1 MRGGLGRTLL
11 TAFLILTIVPVA
23 LIGWYA
29 VWQNRRSL
37 EDEVLQ
43 KLQAV
48 ATLEARALSTW
59 WEMQQAFLTTDTLAS
74 AAGPISAAAWEDLQ
88 DQVPDL
94 AGITLLDARS
104 EAVWTV
110 GSCDVSPRP
119 LVAISSLSAREVVGL
134 VQPHGEETLLLCYHW
149 IFESSGAG
157 MAEILGQ
164 SGRIYLVQRLPG
176 WQAEA
181 VSSNPVLEAQ
191 AAQKV
196 WSGVYTNQSHVPVLG
211 AYQPFP
217 GGELGVL
224 VEQEQAEVLASTE
237 RMAATLIGVVLI
249 MVLTTTV
256 IAGVMIRQITRPVIR
271 LTESALMMAD
281 GNLKQSVAVS
291 SRDEIGILTYVFNQ
305 MAADLKSLYD
315 HLEAKVA
322 ERTRML
328 QEANYQLQRRA
339 MQLEAS
345 LKVSE
350 AVTSI
355 RDPALLLTRVTDLIC
370 ARFVF
375 TSVAIYLTGAG
386 GGQAE
391 LRAVSPEDVNWP
403 ERVYTGDG
411 SLMERA
417 LRKAE
422 PQLEHWEILQNAK
435 WSQRI
440 VSHVVVPLKMER
452 RVIGVLAVMNTERE
466 RVQTDDIEV
475 LVQVAN
481 QITVALENARAYE
494 RERLAAR
501 RLEEAEV
508 FKSRFLANMSHT
520 LREPLNSILGFSR
533 LMLKG
538 FDGDLTAQ
546 QLQDVER
553 IYDNSQRL
561 LERINDI
568 LTTSQ
573 IQAGLMELQLQ
584 PVDLA
589 EIAESVTPTAEA
601 MVRGKEIQLHY
612 DIAADLPF
620 VHADPTRMRQV
631 LVHLLSNAAKF
642 TEAGEIVVRMWA
654 DGEQAYVSVSDTG
667 IGITEEDCE
676 RIFRRFETGSGM
688 RRQMYGAGLG
698 LALSKEFVEMHGGRM
713 WVTSEMDKGS
723 TFTLSVP
730 LYTPLNVS
738 NGGMRD

>member
-29 VWQNRRSL
+29 LWQNRRSL
-37 EDEVLQ
+37 EDEVIQ

-48 ATLEARALSTW
+48 ATLKAQTISSW
-59 WEMQQAFLTTDTLAS
+59 WEERRAFLTADIVAS
-74 AAGPISAAAWEDLQ
+74 VAAPSSTATWEDLQ
-88 DQVPDL
+88 AQVPDL
-94 AGITLLDARS
+94 AGISLLDARS
-104 EAVWTV
+104 EVIWSV
-110 GSCDVSPRP
+110 GSCDVPLRP
-119 LVAISSLSAREVVGL
+119 LVTLSSLAPHEIVGL
-134 VQPHGEETLLLCYHW
+134 SQVRGDETLLVCYYW
-149 IFESSGAG
+149 DFERGG
-157 MAEILGQ
+157 REMDEILGE
-164 SGRIYLVQRLPG
+164 SGRIYLVQPSAG
-176 WQAEA
+176 WRAETDERTPA
-181 VSSNPVLEAQ
+181 LRAQ
-191 AAQKV
+191 AAGEA
-196 WSGVYTNQSHVPVLG
+196 WGGVYTNPRGVPVVG
-211 AYQPFP
+211 AYQPFSD
-217 GGELGVL
+217 GEMGVL

-237 RMAATLIGVVLI
+237 RMAATLIGVVLT
-249 MVLTTTV
+249 MVLATTV

-271 LTESALMMAD
+271 LTESALVMAD
-281 GNLKQSVAVS
+281 GNLNQSVAVS

-305 MAADLKSLYD
+305 MAAELKSLYD

-322 ERTRML
+322 ERTQML

-355 RDPALLLTRVTDLIC
+355 RDPAVLLTRVTDLIC

-375 TSVAIYLTGAG
+375 TSVAIYLTEPG
-386 GGQAE
+386 GGQAQ
-391 LRAVSPEDVNWP
+391 LRAVSPENVNWP
-403 ERVYTGDG
+403 EQVHTGDG

-422 PQLEHWEILQNAK
+422 PQLEHWDILQNAK
-435 WSQRI
+435 WSQRT
-440 VSHVVVPLKMER
+440 VSHVVVPLKMEK

-466 RVQTDDIEV
+466 RVQKDDIEV

-508 FKSRFLANMSHT
+508 FKARFLANMSHT
-520 LREPLNSILGFSR
+520 LREPLNSISGFSR

-538 FDGDLTAQ
+538 FDGDLTTQ
-546 QLQDVER
+546 QRQDVER

-584 PVDLA
+584 PVNLA
-589 EIAESVTPTAEA
+589 EIAESVAPTAEA
-601 MVRGKEIQLHY
+601 MVRGKDIQLHY
-612 DIAADLPF
+612 NIAEDLPF
-620 VHADPTRMRQV
+620 VHADATRMRQV
-631 LVHLLSNAAKF
+631 LVHLLGNAAKF
-642 TEAGEIVVRMWA
+642 TEEGEIAVRMWA

-688 RRQMYGAGLG
+688 RKQLYGAGLG

-713 WVTSEMDKGS
+713 WVTSEMGQGS
-723 TFTLSVP
+723 TFTFSVP
-730 LYTPLNVS
+730 LYTPLNAM
-738 NGGMRD
+738 NGRHA